1 MQFIYYNMSRSPL
14 QIQLYLKIGV
24 ESTSNKRTVLNWQSS
39 LLTRRTG
46 NHKHVLDVKTSVHV
60 FAVVCS
66 LNTFRV
72 I

>member
-1 MQFIYYNMSRSPL
+1 MSRSPL

-24 ESTSNKRTVLNWQSS
+24 ESTSNKRIVLNWQPT
-39 LLTRRTG
+39 LLTQRTL
-46 NHKHVLDVKTSVHV
+46 NHKHVLDVKTTVHG
-60 FAVVCS
+60 FAVVCR